1 MRFQRCCIHLKC
13 HPFLSSFCS
22 FSSFFPLQNH
32 HRHDAKQR
40 PKKEE
45 DDAYSERRQSKAS
58 SGKVSDARPNDTGVG
73 EVH

>member
-1 MRFQRCCIHLKC
+1 MRFQRCIHRKC
-13 HPFLSSFCS
+13 PFLSSFCS

-32 HRHDAKQR
+32 HHDAKQR

-45 DDAYSERRQSKAS
+45 DEAYSERRRRKES
-58 SGKVSDARPNDTGVG
+58 SGKVSNARPNDTGVE

>member
-1 MRFQRCCIHLKC
+1 
-13 HPFLSSFCS
+13 
-22 FSSFFPLQNH
+22 LQNH

>member
-1 MRFQRCCIHLKC
+1 MRFQRRCVHQKC
-13 HPFLSSFCS
+13 HFLSSFSS
-22 FSSFFPLQNH
+22 FSSFFPLQN

-45 DDAYSERRQSKAS
+45 DEAYSERRQSKAS